1 MSGEVVSAF
10 GGRSR
15 LDTAFTEALRGVV
28 ARVPG
33 ARGAVFLDGD
43 GEAVDEFAEVPT
55 TEIRILGAHLG
66 ILVALVKENAGKLGE
81 PQELVIEAERAT
93 LLVMVL
99 EDRYLVALEAGPTA
113 QLGVMRRELG
123 RAADALRR
131 EMR

>member
-10 GGRSR
+10 QGRSR
-15 LDTAFTEALRGVV
+15 LDTAFTEALRQVV

-33 ARGAVFLDGD
+33 ARGAVFLDGE
-43 GEAVDEFAEVPT
+43 GEAVDEFAEVST

-66 ILVALVKENAGKLGE
+66 ILIAIIKEHAGKLGD
-81 PQELVIEAERAT
+81 PQELVIETERAI
-93 LLVMVL
+93 LLVLVL
-99 EDRYLVALEAGPTA
+99 DDRYMVALEAGPTA

-131 EMR
+131 EM

>member
-1 MSGEVVSAF
+1 MTHDVAPAF

-15 LDTAFTEALRGVV
+15 LDTAFTEALRQVV

-33 ARGAVFLDGD
+33 ARGAVFLDGE
-43 GEAVDEFAEVPT
+43 GEAVDEFADVPT

-66 ILVALVKENAGKLGE
+66 ILVSLVKEHAAVLGE
-81 PQELVIEAERAT
+81 PQELVIEADRAT
-93 LLVMVL
+93 LLVLVL
-99 EDRYLVALEAGPTA
+99 DDRYVVALEAGPDA

-123 RAADALRR
+123 RAAASLRR

>member
-1 MSGEVVSAF
+1 MTYDVVPAF
-10 GGRSR
+10 GGRAR
-15 LDTAFTEALRGVV
+15 LDTAFTVALREVV

-66 ILVALVKENAGKLGE
+66 ILVSLVKEHAGQLGE
-81 PQELVIEAERAT
+81 PLELVIETDRAT
-93 LLVMVL
+93 LLVLVL
-99 EDRYLVALEAGPTA
+99 DDRYLVALEAGPEA
-113 QLGVMRRELG
+113 QLGVMRRELE
-123 RAADALRR
+123 RAATALRR